1 MSHLHF
7 LSLAVVPVQT
17 FDANRNP
24 MSNATAFFY
33 QSSDSRLFLITNWHV
48 ITDRDPKNP
57 NFHKKGSFPYFLQ
70 TKIHKRQETREG
82 RRVIQL
88 RDTGEEDFII
98 NCENGDN
105 PGWIEHPDYRREV
118 DVVAIEV
125 PSSDQFKEIYEFNS
139 INSWNS
145 MQPDYVPEAMD
156 DIFVIGYPW
165 GISPSKG
172 VLPLY
177 KKGCIASDP
186 VLSVD
191 GYPKLLIDCRTTS
204 GMSGG
209 PVIVA
214 HSGVWNPSGTFA
226 NDSVIGKVHK
236 FLGIYSGRY
245 RDQSGKEKKDES
257 CSDQSGDEKKDEE
270 ISEIGIV
277 WKEELLESL
286 TTNGVTGTTRQEML
300 HNPIPSERVEV

>member
-7 LSLAVVPVQT
+7 LSLATVPVQT
-17 FDANRNP
+17 FAADRTP
-24 MSNATAFFY
+24 MCNATAFFF
-33 QSSDSRLFLITNWHV
+33 QSPDSRVFLITNWHV
-48 ITDRDPKNP
+48 VADREPKRATC
-57 NFHKKGSFPYFLQ
+57 HKTGAFPCVLRA
-70 TKIHKRQETREG
+70 KIHRRQEPTAGKKR
-82 RRVIQL
+82 IHL
-88 RDTGEEDFII
+88 RDIGEEEFII

-105 PGWIEHPDYRREV
+105 PAWIEHPEYRREV

-125 PSSDQFKEIYEFNS
+125 PVSEEFKETYEFNL
-139 INSWNS
+139 INRWNS
-145 MQPDYVPEAMD
+145 LRQDYVPEAMD

-186 VLSVD
+186 VLPVD

-209 PVIVA
+209 PVIVE
-214 HSGVWNPSGTFA
+214 HSGVWNPSGAFSD
-226 NDSVIGKVHK
+226 DSVIGTVHK

-245 RDQSGKEKKDES
+245 RDQSG
-257 CSDQSGDEKKDEE
+257 QGKKDEE

-300 HNPIPSERVEV
+300 HNPIPSERIVI

>member
-7 LSLAVVPVQT
+7 LSLATVPVQT
-17 FDANRNP
+17 LAANRTP
-24 MSNATAFFY
+24 MSNATAFFF
-33 QSSDSRLFLITNWHV
+33 QSSDSRVFLVTNWHV
-48 ITDRDPKNP
+48 VTDRDPKRATRHKTGAFP
-57 NFHKKGSFPYFLQ
+57 CVLQAKIHRRQQSTAGKKG
-70 TKIHKRQETREG
+70 IHP
-82 RRVIQL
+82 
-88 RDTGEEDFII
+88 RDIGIEEFKI
-98 NCENGDN
+98 NCEKGDN
-105 PGWIEHPDYRREV
+105 PAWIEHPEYRREV

-125 PSSDQFKEIYEFNS
+125 PVSEKFKKTYEFNP

-145 MQPDYVPEAMD
+145 LRQDYVPEAMD

-165 GISPSKG
+165 GISPSNA

-186 VLSVD
+186 VLPVD

-214 HSGVWNPSGTFA
+214 HSGVWNPSGSFSD
-226 NDSVIGKVHK
+226 DSVIGTVHK

-245 RDQSGKEKKDES
+245 GDQSGQPGIDK
-257 CSDQSGDEKKDEE
+257 E

-277 WKEELLESL
+277 WKQELLESL
-286 TTNGVTGTTRQEML
+286 TTNGVVGTTCQEMRD
-300 HNPIPSERVEV
+300 NPIPSERIEI